1 MKKKILIITGI
12 IFAIAIIIVISLYIA
27 NTNVRDWMDKYIL
40 GKDVIE
46 ENLPTIMLDNEN
58 INVYSYDNHIV
69 VLSENKLVIYDSAG
83 KEETTINVNITTP
96 IFESNGKYL
105 LVADKNGK
113 NIYLIYNDTL
123 QWQKEMEGNISKITV
138 NKDGAVGVVITG
150 TTHKS
155 VIVMY
160 GITGDEEFKIYLST
174 TIAMDISISEDSKY
188 LSFAEINTSG
198 TIINSVIKTVS
209 VDKAKNAPTEAII
222 YSYEQEKNN
231 LVVNIEYNKNTLVC
245 QYDNSV
251 YIFKDGSSEKIIDIN
266 NKIVFLDINL
276 NGYISYIEE
285 ISSGIL
291 TSDYEL
297 KILNVDNKKENI
309 YLLDSMP
316 KSLYCSNNIIG
327 INKGNEIEFVNHSG
341 WLLKKFTS
349 RQSFKG
355 VILGDSVVGIVYK
368 DRIEIINT

>member
-1 MKKKILIITGI
+1 MRKKILIITGI

-58 INVYSYDNHIV
+58 VNVYSYDNHIV

>member
-231 LVVNIEYNKNTLVC
+231 LVVNIEYNKNILVC

>member
-1 MKKKILIITGI
+1 M
-12 IFAIAIIIVISLYIA
+12 
-27 NTNVRDWMDKYIL
+27 
-40 GKDVIE
+40 
-46 ENLPTIMLDNEN
+46 
-58 INVYSYDNHIV
+58 
-69 VLSENKLVIYDSAG
+69 
-83 KEETTINVNITTP
+83 
-96 IFESNGKYL
+96 
-105 LVADKNGK
+105 
-113 NIYLIYNDTL
+113 
-123 QWQKEMEGNISKITV
+123 
-138 NKDGAVGVVITG
+138 
-150 TTHKS
+150 
-155 VIVMY
+155 
-160 GITGDEEFKIYLST
+160 
-174 TIAMDISISEDSKY
+174 
-188 LSFAEINTSG
+188 
-198 TIINSVIKTVS
+198 
-209 VDKAKNAPTEAII
+209 
-222 YSYEQEKNN
+222 
-231 LVVNIEYNKNTLVC
+231 VVNIEYNKNILVC

-285 ISSGIL
+285 TSSGIL

>member
-1 MKKKILIITGI
+1 MKKKILIIIGI
-12 IFAIAIIIVISLYIA
+12 ILTIAIIVIISLYIA
-27 NTNVRDWMDKYIL
+27 NSNVRDWMDKYIL
-40 GKDVIE
+40 GKDIIE
-46 ENLPTIMLDNEN
+46 ENLPTILLDNEN
-58 INVYSYDNHIV
+58 ASVYAYDNHIV
-69 VLSENKLVIYDSAG
+69 VLSDNKLTMYDSKG
-83 KEETTINVNITTP
+83 KKETIINVNITIP

-105 LVADKNGK
+105 LVADNNGK

-123 QWQKEMEGNISKITV
+123 QWQKEMEGNISKIAI
-138 NKDGAVGVVITG
+138 NKDGAVGVVLTG

-160 GITGDEEFKIYLST
+160 GITGDEEFKIYLSS

-188 LSFAEINTSG
+188 LSYAEINTSG
-198 TIINSVIKTVS
+198 TIISSVIKTVS
-209 VDKAKNAPTEAII
+209 VDKAKTTPTEAII
-222 YSYEQEKNN
+222 YNYEQEKNS
-231 LVVNIEYNKNTLVC
+231 LVVNIEYNKNNLIC

-251 YIFKDGSSEKIIDIN
+251 YLLKDGNSEKIIDIN
-266 NKIVFLDINL
+266 NKIIFLDINL

-285 ISSGIL
+285 TSSGIL
-291 TSDYEL
+291 NNQYEL
-297 KILNVDNKKENI
+297 KIMNADNKKENI

-316 KSLYCSNNIIG
+316 KSLYCSDNIIG

-355 VILGDSVVGIVYK
+355 VALGDNIVGIVYK

>member
-40 GKDVIE
+40 GKDIIE

-58 INVYSYDNHIV
+58 VNVYSYDNHIV

-285 ISSGIL
+285 TSSGIL

>member
-285 ISSGIL
+285 TSSGIL

>member
-58 INVYSYDNHIV
+58 VNVYSYDNHIV

>member
-1 MKKKILIITGI
+1 MRKKILIITGI

-58 INVYSYDNHIV
+58 VNVYSYDNHIV

-285 ISSGIL
+285 TSSGIL

>member
-1 MKKKILIITGI
+1 MKKKILIIIGI
-12 IFAIAIIIVISLYIA
+12 IFAIAIIVIISLYIA
-27 NTNVRDWMDKYIL
+27 NSNVRDWMDKYIL
-40 GKDVIE
+40 GKDIIE
-46 ENLPTIMLDNEN
+46 ENLPTILLDNEN
-58 INVYSYDNHIV
+58 ASVYAYDNHIV
-69 VLSENKLVIYDSAG
+69 VLSDNKLTMYDSKG
-83 KEETTINVNITTP
+83 KKETIINVNITTP

-105 LVADKNGK
+105 LVADNNGK

-123 QWQKEMEGNISKITV
+123 QWQKEMEGNISKIAI
-138 NKDGAVGVVITG
+138 NKDGAVGVVLTG

-160 GITGDEEFKIYLST
+160 GITGDEEFKIYLSS
-174 TIAMDISISEDSKY
+174 TIAIDISISEDSKY
-188 LSFAEINTSG
+188 LSYAEINTSG
-198 TIINSVIKTVS
+198 TIISSVIKTVS
-209 VDKAKNAPTEAII
+209 VDKAKTTPTEAII
-222 YSYEQEKNN
+222 YNYEQEKNS
-231 LVVNIEYNKNTLVC
+231 LVVNIEYNKNNLIC

-251 YIFKDGSSEKIIDIN
+251 YLLKDGNSEKIIDIN
-266 NKIVFLDINL
+266 NKIIFLDINL

-285 ISSGIL
+285 TSSGIL
-291 TSDYEL
+291 NNQYEL
-297 KILNVDNKKENI
+297 KIMNADNKKENI

-316 KSLYCSNNIIG
+316 KSLYCSDNIIG

-355 VILGDSVVGIVYK
+355 VALGDNIVGIVYK

>member
-1 MKKKILIITGI
+1 MKKKILIIIGI
-12 IFAIAIIIVISLYIA
+12 IFAIAIIVVISLYIA
-27 NTNVRDWMDKYIL
+27 NTNVRDWMDRYIL

-46 ENLPTIMLDNEN
+46 ENLPAIMLENEN
-58 INVYSYDNHIV
+58 ASVYAYDNHIV
-69 VLSENKLVIYDSAG
+69 VLSNNKLIIYDSAG

-96 IFESNGKYL
+96 IFESNERYL

-123 QWQKEMEGNISKITV
+123 QWQKEMEGNISKIVV
-138 NKDGAVGVVITG
+138 NKDGAVGVVLTG

-160 GITGDEEFKIYLST
+160 GITGSEEFKIYLSS

-198 TIINSVIKTVS
+198 TIISSVIKTVS
-209 VDKAKNAPTEAII
+209 VDKAKATPAEAII
-222 YSYEQEKNN
+222 YNYEQEKNN
-231 LVVNIEYNKNTLVC
+231 LIVNIEYNKNDLIC

-251 YIFKDGSSEKIIDIN
+251 YLLKEGNSEKIIDIN
-266 NKIVFLDINL
+266 NKIIFLDINL
-276 NGYISYIEE
+276 NGYITYIEE
-285 ISSGIL
+285 TSSGIL
-291 TSDYEL
+291 TSEYEL
-297 KILNVDNKKENI
+297 KIMNVDNKKENV

-316 KSLYCSNNIIG
+316 KSLYCSDNIIG

-349 RQSFKG
+349 KQSFKG
-355 VILGDSVVGIVYK
+355 VTLGDNIVGIIYK

>member
-1 MKKKILIITGI
+1 MRKKILIITGI

>member
-83 KEETTINVNITTP
+83 KEETTINVNVTTP

-209 VDKAKNAPTEAII
+209 VDKAKNAPAEAII

-231 LVVNIEYNKNTLVC
+231 LVVNIEYNKNNLVC

>member
-231 LVVNIEYNKNTLVC
+231 LVVNIEYNKNILVC

-285 ISSGIL
+285 TSSGIL

>member
-188 LSFAEINTSG
+188 FSFAEINTSG

>member
-1 MKKKILIITGI
+1 MRKKILIITGI

-231 LVVNIEYNKNTLVC
+231 LVVNIEYNKNILVC

-285 ISSGIL
+285 TSSGIL

>member
-58 INVYSYDNHIV
+58 VNVYSYDNHIV

-285 ISSGIL
+285 TSSGIL

>member
-1 MKKKILIITGI
+1 M
-12 IFAIAIIIVISLYIA
+12 
-27 NTNVRDWMDKYIL
+27 
-40 GKDVIE
+40 
-46 ENLPTIMLDNEN
+46 
-58 INVYSYDNHIV
+58 
-69 VLSENKLVIYDSAG
+69 
-83 KEETTINVNITTP
+83 
-96 IFESNGKYL
+96 
-105 LVADKNGK
+105 
-113 NIYLIYNDTL
+113 
-123 QWQKEMEGNISKITV
+123 

-285 ISSGIL
+285 TSSGIL